1 MSNLTARFFR
11 FFKYLNIGVISEV
24 IRRSGQH
31 RLFGLSAEI
40 AYNAVFALFPAILVV
55 LTAIGLLNIPESEF
69 RHFTHQVSGVIPN
82 EAMILIQKVLPQLSI
97 ARTRGLFSLSF
108 LAAIWVSSS
117 VLGAAMAALD
127 QIHQIPRD
135 RVRPFWKAKLVSIG
149 LSLGTFLLL
158 VIALLVIFIGDV
170 SVTVVAQ
177 RSGTMAPSL
186 FRYWHLLSLPI
197 ALGIVAL
204 SLGFIYRFGTSRWRK
219 GTPIMPGAILA
230 ALLWAVLS
238 GLLRFYVSRFGYYN
252 QAYGAIGAAIILLLW
267 LYLSA
272 FAMLLGSELNVVVG
286 DAMRQKSRQR
296 EGLVN

>member
-1 MSNLTARFFR
+1 MSNLNARFFR
-11 FFKYLNIGVISEV
+11 FFKYLNIRVISEV
-24 IRRSGQH
+24 LRRSGQH
-31 RLFGLSAEI
+31 RLSGLSAEI

-55 LTAIGLLNIPESEF
+55 LTAIGLLNIPDSEF
-69 RHFTHQVSGVIPN
+69 RHFTYQVSGVIPN
-82 EAMILIQKVLPQLSI
+82 EAMALIQKVLPQLSI
-97 ARTRGLFSLSF
+97 TRNRGIFSLSF
-108 LAAIWVSSS
+108 MASIWVSSS
-117 VLGAAMAALD
+117 VLGATMAALD
-127 QIHQIPRD
+127 QVHQIPRD

-158 VIALLVIFIGDV
+158 VIALLVLFISDV

-177 RSGTMAPSL
+177 RSGTMAPSV

-238 GLLRFYVSRFGYYN
+238 GLLRFYVARFGHFN
-252 QAYGAIGAAIILLLW
+252 QTYSAIGAAIILLLW

-296 EGLVN
+296 KELVK